1 MLVGGPASA
10 QFSSN
15 PFETG
20 ASPGVAPPL
29 SDLGDIANTGFNV
42 TLAVGYKPMLT
53 PLGIRAEA
61 AYNQFGLQGVDG
73 NVNVPAFTGNLVYEL
88 PSMGFRPY
96 AIGGAGLYRTNIDI
110 TGGGSSGE
118 NHFGFNI
125 GGGTHNPLATVIE
138 NLIAS
143 PDNNVTLNHGRRGVR
158 PITCSLPLSQ
168 GYKKTPGESL
178 AGCTR

>member
-1 MLVGGPASA
+1 MLVGGTANA

-15 PFETG
+15 PFQIG
-20 ASPGVAPPL
+20 SSAGVALPL

-53 PLGIRAEA
+53 PIGIRAEA

-125 GGGTHNPLATVIE
+125 GGGIKIPLSASFETFIE
-138 NLIAS
+138 ARYNH
-143 PDNNVTLNHGRRGVR
+143 VTLNNGSWAFV
-158 PITCSLPLSQ
+158 PIT
-168 GYKKTPGESL
+168 
-178 AGCTR
+178 AGIMF